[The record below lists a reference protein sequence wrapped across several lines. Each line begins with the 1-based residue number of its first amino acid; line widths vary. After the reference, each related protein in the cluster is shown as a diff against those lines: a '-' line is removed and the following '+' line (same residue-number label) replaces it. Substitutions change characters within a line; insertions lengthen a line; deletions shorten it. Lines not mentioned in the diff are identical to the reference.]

1 MIEVLFT
8 CFAKD
13 KSTSTSEDEAAILL
27 KEKLQ
32 KDLSSYPNA
41 KGSIH
46 IMTNIRLFGQKRND
60 IDMLIMGFFE
70 NLEVHDV
77 QIRKS
82 STLETLN
89 VKSIICNH

>member
-1 MIEVLFT
+1 
-8 CFAKD
+8 
-13 KSTSTSEDEAAILL
+13 
-27 KEKLQ
+27 
-32 KDLSSYPNA
+32 
-41 KGSIH
+41 
-46 IMTNIRLFGQKRND
+46 MTNIRLFGQKRND